1 MGNDRSEVDELCWCH
16 VQTTAG
22 LRRQASAAAAS
33 LGTKQEVNAERR
45 AASEREYKRMA
56 RDGAPPD
63 AKCALLRSLFRPDAS
78 RFRLLLQQSEL
89 RDMKVKVKH
98 TDVRKWTPT

>member
-1 MGNDRSEVDELCWCH
+1 M
-16 VQTTAG
+16 QTTAG

-33 LGTKQEVNAERR
+33 LGSKQEVNAERR

-63 AKCALLRSLFRPDAS
+63 AKCVLLPSLLRPDAS
-78 RFRLLLQQSEL
+78 HLRRPLQQCEL
-89 RDMKVKVKH
+89 REMKVTFKQI
-98 TDVRKWTPT
+98 RIFMWTPTQVHVWPSRK